1 MKNVLLAVIL
11 LGIFSIT
18 NLKAQE
24 LIRLDQTSNDRKQK
38 ITLQQAES
46 VLRERLNL
54 GVPSSFKPIE
64 TRVDELGI
72 SHRRFQEFFEGI
84 KVEYGGYTL
93 NFKGEDPLSI
103 VHHMK
108 PIKLQSIKASLSE
121 KEALEVAIGR
131 VGATKYM
138 WQRAGEAE
146 IALQMSEGEKKTFY
160 PKGELVIVPN
170 YEATDKSSRFQPV
183 LAYKF
188 DIYAEQPLSRS
199 YVYVDAHTG
208 DIVHVNPIIKH
219 ATAEGSLVT
228 RYSGTKTSN
237 TDAYNGSYR
246 LRDYSRGNGIE
257 TYDMNTG
264 TNYNQAVDFVD
275 NDNNWTAAEWNNS
288 QKDNAAL
295 DAHWGAQM
303 TYDYFMSTHNRDSWD
318 GNGAAIKSYVHF
330 DNAYDNA
337 FWNGSVMTYGDG
349 SDTYFDAL
357 TSLDVAAHEIGH
369 AICEKTANLVYQ
381 RESGALNEGFSDIW
395 AACVES
401 YAAPEKDIWLIGED
415 IERRSTSQALRSMS
429 NPKSE
434 NQPDTYG
441 GTNWYNPNCGTPTR
455 NNDYCG
461 VHINSGVLNYW
472 FYLLTDGK
480 TGTNDLG
487 TAYSV
492 AGIGID
498 KAGRIAYRT
507 EAVYLSSTST
517 FADAR
522 TFSIQSA
529 IDLYGA
535 GSNEEIQTTNAWHAV
550 GVGAKY
556 GEASAYCAS
565 KGSDASYEWIANVTV
580 GDLVNTSGTNGGY
593 NNFSATE
600 SVTLEAGN
608 TYNVSLS
615 PGFSNQAYNE
625 YWKIWI
631 DLNADGDFDDANEL
645 VFDGGSLSNTTK
657 TGTITIPSNTD
668 ATTTRMRVSMKYNG
682 AQTVCETFDYGEVE
696 DYAVEITS
704 GAQGAICAV
713 PTGLSTNTVTSST
726 VDLSWNNVGSAN
738 DYTVRLREQGSTWS
752 TYTATTNAASF
763 SGLSTATTYEVQV
776 ASNCTSGSSAY
787 SSSIAFTTTSGGGTP
802 SNYCSSNGNDD
813 SYFWIDDVRFGSLS
827 NSSNADGGYADYT
840 SLSAGTLVK
849 GTDET
854 VSFSA
859 GYSGTNYTVY
869 WSIWIDYNQD
879 GDFEDSGE
887 LFVQGSSSS
896 ANLLSSTQTIPASAQ
911 NGLTRMRVAMKYGSA
926 STPCESFTY
935 GEVEDYTVNISNSAS
950 INTIAQTLSN
960 TRVESLGSALTH
972 SSFDVYPNPA
982 QSIINITTGVFA
994 GNGTLSIFN
1003 INGQQVLS
1011 QSVDTEK
1018 VVIPVQTLQKGM
1030 YLIKVSNALESK
1042 TKKFIVE

>member
-1 MKNVLLAVIL
+1 MRKVLLAVIL

-24 LIRLDQTSNDRKQK
+24 LIRLDQSSNDRKQK

-46 VLRERLNL
+46 VLRERLDL
-54 GVPSSFKPIE
+54 GTPSSFRQIE
-64 TRVDELGI
+64 TQVDELGI
-72 SHRRFQEFFEGI
+72 SHRRFQEFFNGI

-93 NFKGEDPLSI
+93 NFKGENPLSI
-103 VHHMK
+103 VHHVK
-108 PIKLQSIKASLSE
+108 PIQLQSVKPSLSE
-121 KEALEVAIGR
+121 EEALSAALKS

-138 WQRAGEAE
+138 WQRVDEKE
-146 IALQMSEGEKKTFY
+146 IAFKMSEGEHNSFY

-170 YEATDKSSRFQPV
+170 YEASDKAVRFQPV

-188 DIYAEQPLSRS
+188 DIYAEKPLSRS
-199 YVYVDAHTG
+199 YVYVDAKTG
-208 DIVHVNPIIKH
+208 EVVHMNPIIKH

-237 TDAYNGSYR
+237 TDSYNGSYR
-246 LRDYSRGNGIE
+246 LRDYSRGKGIE

-275 NDNNWTAAEWNNS
+275 NDNNWTSAEWNNS

-303 TYDYFMSTHNRDSWD
+303 TYDYFMSAHNRDSWD
-318 GNGAAIKSYVHF
+318 GNGAAIKSYVHY

-369 AICEKTANLVYQ
+369 AVCERTANLVYQ

-395 AACVES
+395 AACVEA

-429 NPKSE
+429 DPNSE

-472 FYLLTDGK
+472 FYLLTVGK
-480 TGTNDLG
+480 TATNDLG

-492 AGIGID
+492 SGIGID

-507 EAVYLSSTST
+507 EAVYLSSNST

-529 IDLYGA
+529 VDLYGA

-556 GEASAYCAS
+556 GEASSYCTS
-565 KGSDASYEWIANVTV
+565 KGGDASYEWIANVTV
-580 GDLVNTSGTNGGY
+580 GDLLNTSGTNGGY
-593 NNFSATE
+593 NDFSSTK

-657 TGTITIPSNTD
+657 TGTLTIPSGTD

-682 AQTVCETFDYGEVE
+682 AQTACESFDYGEVE

-704 GAQGAICAV
+704 GSQGAVCTV
-713 PTGLSTNTVTSST
+713 PTGLASTAVTSST
-726 VDLSWNNVGSAN
+726 VELSWNNVSAAN
-738 DYTVRLREQGSTWS
+738 DFTVRLRTQGGTWS
-752 TYTATTNAASF
+752 TYTATTNTASF
-763 SGLSTATTYEVQV
+763 SGLSASTTYEVQV
-776 ASNCTSGSSAY
+776 ASNCTSGSSSF
-787 SSSIAFTTTSGGGTP
+787 SSSATFTTTSGGGNPT
-802 SNYCSSNGNDD
+802 NYCASNGNNDA
-813 SYFWIDDVRFGSLS
+813 YFWIDDVRFGSLS

-854 VSFSA
+854 ISFSA
-859 GYSGTNYTVY
+859 AYSGTAYTVY
-869 WSIWIDYNQD
+869 WSVWIDYNQD
-879 GDFEDSGE
+879 GDFEDADE

-911 NGLTRMRVAMKYGSA
+911 TGLTRMRVAMKYGSA

-950 INTIAQTLSN
+950 INTVAQNLSN
-960 TRVESLGSALTH
+960 TRGESLRNELINSP
-972 SSFDVYPNPA
+972 FNVYPNPA
-982 QSIINITTGVFA
+982 KSIINISANSFI
-994 GNGTLSIFN
+994 GNGILSIYN
-1003 INGQQVLS
+1003 VNGLKVLS
-1011 QSVDTEK
+1011 QSIDTEK
-1018 VVIPVQTLQKGM
+1018 LTIPVQDLQKGM

-1042 TKKFIVE
+1042 TKKFIIE